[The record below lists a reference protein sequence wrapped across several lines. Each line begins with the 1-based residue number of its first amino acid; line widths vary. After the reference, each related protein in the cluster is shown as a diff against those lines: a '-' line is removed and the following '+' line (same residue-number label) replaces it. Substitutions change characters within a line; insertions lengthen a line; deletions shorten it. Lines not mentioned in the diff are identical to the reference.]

1 MHRGENVISFA
12 LAVVVVLTFV
22 AIQRQWNPA
31 SLKDMASSAED
42 FILTSTGIRGQV
54 PDLVGYERVKTYRLE
69 GYRAALYR
77 RSPASLVFAPGR
89 FVVYNRNDQ
98 PVFKLETLEGSKDSW
113 TTLYDFS
120 GHHGL
125 PLPGSRSRPEY
136 CKSLSGNGVPD
147 VVIGQYSGGDHC
159 CTVAT
164 VIELGSDAVA
174 VLGRI
179 EGLEGLPFE
188 GLEIRNIRK
197 DKSWECVAHRPYMTT
212 CGGHSE
218 PADVLSIYAVVNGHY
233 VDTTNEYADYLTAIL
248 RQNLA
253 KWRQEKNP
261 SLGLLQTLAAQ
272 FAQLGQK
279 DEGRRFFAMNF
290 NPFLLNLQQR
300 GVDPN
305 ICLDELDNLMN
316 RLPSVQPAPPLQPAP
331 RRSASEKAVHSPQS
345 TVRRPWSVE
354 NQTVGTILH

>member
-54 PDLVGYERVKTYRLE
+54 PDLVGYEKLKTYRLE

-77 RSPASLVFAPGR
+77 QSPASLVFAPGR

-113 TTLYDFS
+113 TTLYDFN
-120 GHHGL
+120 GRHGL
-125 PLPGSRSRPEY
+125 PLPGSRPEY
-136 CKSLSGNGVPD
+136 TKSLSGNGVPD

-164 VIELGSDAVA
+164 IIELGTDTVA

-179 EGLEGLPFE
+179 DGLEGLPFE

-212 CGGHSE
+212 CGGHAE
-218 PADVLSIYAVVNGHY
+218 AADVLSIYAFVNGQY
-233 VDTTNEYADYLTAIL
+233 VDDTNQYADYLTGIL
-248 RQNLA
+248 RQNLT
-253 KWRQEKNP
+253 KWRQEKNL
-261 SLGLLQTLAAQ
+261 SLALLQTLAAQ

-279 DEGRRFFAMNF
+279 DEGKRFFAMNL
-290 NPFLLNLQQR
+290 NPLLLNLQQR
-300 GVDPN
+300 GIDPN
-305 ICLDELDNLMN
+305 LCLDELQNLMD
-316 RLPSVQPAPPLQPAP
+316 RLPGVQPATTPAT
-331 RRSASEKAVHSPQS
+331 SP
-345 TVRRPWSVE
+345 TPKRE
-354 NQTVGTILH
+354 

>member
-54 PDLVGYERVKTYRLE
+54 PDLVGYEKLKTYRLDS
-69 GYRAALYR
+69 YRAALYR

-98 PVFKLETLEGSKDSW
+98 PVFKLETLEGSRDSW
-113 TTLYDFS
+113 TALYDFN
-120 GHHGL
+120 GRRGL
-125 PLPGSRSRPEY
+125 SLPGGRGYPEY
-136 CKSLSGNGVPD
+136 TKSLTGDGVPD
-147 VVIGQYSGGDHC
+147 VAIGQYSGGDHC
-159 CTVAT
+159 CTVVT
-164 VIELGSDAVA
+164 IVELGKEAVR
-174 VLGRI
+174 VLGQI
-179 EGLEGLPFE
+179 AGSDGLPFE
-188 GLEIRNIRK
+188 GVEIRNLHK
-197 DKSWECVAHRPYMTT
+197 DKSWEFVAHRPYMTI
-212 CGGHSE
+212 CGGHSDA
-218 PADVLSIYAVVNGHY
+218 ADVLSIYAFVNGKF
-233 VDTTNEYADYLTAIL
+233 VDNTSQYPDYLAAIQ

-261 SLGLLQTLAAQ
+261 SLGLLQTLAVE

-279 DEGRRFFAMNF
+279 DEGKRFFAMNF
-290 NPFLLNLQQR
+290 NPFLLHLQQR

-305 ICLDELDNLMN
+305 VCLEDLENLMD
-316 RLPSVQPAPPLQPAP
+316 RLPGVPPA
-331 RRSASEKAVHSPQS
+331 SA
-345 TVRRPWSVE
+345 
-354 NQTVGTILH
+354 VGSRQ